1 MNVVEDIPESLEIE
15 LLLLHWIGY
24 RCVAKPYVESIL

>member
-1 MNVVEDIPESLEIE
+1 MNVVEDLAESLEIE

-24 RCVAKPYVESIL
+24 RGVAKPSVENIL